1 MRRLLIIDDELLI
14 RKYLKRTL
22 SEDFEVITLS
32 DPTAAMQNIKRY
44 ISPTDFILCDYM
56 MDHAT
61 GLEFFDYLVK
71 IDYFEIIQNNFCFMT
86 AYEDD
91 ELFNKIIPT
100 GCRIVGKNDLNHM
113 IIKEVFLKNV

>member
-1 MRRLLIIDDELLI
+1 MKRLLIIDDELLI

-32 DPTAAMQNIKRY
+32 DPAAAMQNIKRY
-44 ISPTDFILCDYM
+44 ISPTDYILCDYM
-56 MDHAT
+56 MDQAT

-71 IDYFEIIQNNFCFMT
+71 IDYFEMIQNNFCFMT